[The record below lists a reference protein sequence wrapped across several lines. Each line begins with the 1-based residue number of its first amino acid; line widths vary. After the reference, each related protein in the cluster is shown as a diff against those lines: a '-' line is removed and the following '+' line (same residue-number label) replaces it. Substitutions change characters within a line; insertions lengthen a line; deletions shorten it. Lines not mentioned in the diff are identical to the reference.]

1 MFKPSPVFWIVAG
14 LVIAALEM
22 VVPGFFI
29 IWFGVAGVVT
39 GILAIFIRNQWAQF
53 GIFLGLSA
61 VLVMCSRLIA
71 RRITKPEPEPVG
83 AMRLVGVEGVVVRTI
98 EPGNPGRV
106 KVIGE
111 EWRAEASR
119 AIPAGTRVKVV
130 RVEGTRVMVEE
141 ASERSEQ

>member
-14 LVIAALEM
+14 LVVAALEM
-22 VVPGFFI
+22 VVPGFVI

-39 GILAIFIRNQWAQF
+39 GILAIFIHNPWAQF

-61 VLVMCSRLIA
+61 GLVACSRLIA

-83 AMRLVGVEGVVVRTI
+83 AMRLAGVEGVVMRAI
-98 EPGNPGRV
+98 EPGKPGRV

-111 EWRAEASR
+111 EWRAEAR
-119 AIPAGTRVKVV
+119 TRLDVGAKVKVV
-130 RVEGTRVMVEE
+130 RVEGTRVIVEPL
-141 ASERSEQ
+141 